1 MMLRDV
7 VNDKVGRERS
17 RVSLS
22 RDTARASLKFYV
34 MTFVLKFWRGKGIFR
49 VSVFAS
55 TTWFTTLGC
64 SFFTTILISP

>member
-22 RDTARASLKFYV
+22 RDTARVSLNLCDDFCAQLARERHCLG
-34 MTFVLKFWRGKGIFR
+34 FSIFATC
-49 VSVFAS
+49 F
-55 TTWFTTLGC
+55 TLGY

>member
-22 RDTARASLKFYV
+22 RDTARVSLKFYV
-34 MTFVLKFWRGKGIFR
+34 MTFVKFGAGKVFLGFQFLLPQL
-49 VSVFAS
+49 VLLLSVVRFLQLS
-55 TTWFTTLGC
+55 
-64 SFFTTILISP
+64 

>member
-22 RDTARASLKFYV
+22 RDTARVSLNF
-34 MTFVLKFWRGKGIFR
+34 M
-49 VSVFAS
+49 
-55 TTWFTTLGC
+55 
-64 SFFTTILISP
+64 